1 LADSST
7 RNGAAYQIAL
17 VYAAR
22 GEKDAAFQWLE
33 RAFQQH
39 DAGMLWMKFDPLL
52 RTLAGDPRFKSLAD
66 RMSQPAGREAAASAV
81 LATQSS
87 S

>member
-1 LADSST
+1 
-7 RNGAAYQIAL
+7 
-17 VYAAR
+17 
-22 GEKDAAFQWLE
+22 
-33 RAFQQH
+33 
-39 DAGMLWMKFDPLL
+39 MLWMKFDPLL

-66 RMSQPAGREAAASAV
+66 RMSQPGGREAGASPA